1 MLVKK
6 IFALLIATLAL
17 ASVHLAQAQQAKIY
31 RIGLILEGGPYYA
44 VVDGLKD
51 GLREF
56 GLEEGRHFLLEIR
69 DLKGNRRA
77 AEEAARNLERGKVDL
92 IYAVATS
99 VAIAAKR
106 ATTDV
111 PIVFVMGGDPVVA
124 GLVESYASPGGRL
137 TGIHY
142 LSNELTG
149 KRFEILKEIL
159 PKLRKVVTFYDP
171 SNSTAMSNAKSAREA
186 ARQLKVEFIE
196 RHVASAE
203 ELQLDLNRLQAQEAD
218 AYFYTGDAMVSSQA
232 QFIIAAA
239 KTKKLPTMFHDP
251 GLVAQGALVGYG
263 VSYHEVGRLSAK
275 YVQRVL
281 AGSSPKSLPVES
293 LNRLE
298 LAVNLKTARELGIAI
313 PQSVLF
319 RADKVIE

>member
-1 MLVKK
+1 MGNK
-6 IFALLIATLAL
+6 IVVPFLATLVL
-17 ASVHLAQAQQAKIY
+17 ASVHLAQAQQAKMY
-31 RIGLILEGGPYYA
+31 RVGVILEGGPYYA
-44 VVDGLKD
+44 VVDGLKY

-56 GLEEGRHFLLEIR
+56 GFEEGRQYVLEIR
-69 DLKGNRRA
+69 DLKGDRHA

-92 IYAVATS
+92 IHAVATS

-124 GLVESYASPGGRL
+124 GLVESYASPGGGL

-142 LSNELTG
+142 LSNDLTG

-159 PKLRKVVTFYDP
+159 PKVRKVVTFYDP
-171 SNSTAMSNAKSAREA
+171 SNETAMSNAKSAREA

-196 RHVASAE
+196 RHVVSAE
-203 ELQLDLNRLQAQEAD
+203 ALQLDLKRLQAQEAD

-239 KTKKLPTMFHDP
+239 RAKKLATMFQDP

-263 VSYHEVGRLSAK
+263 VSYYEVGRLSAK
-275 YVQRVL
+275 YVQRIL
-281 AGSSPKSLPVES
+281 AGSSPKNLPVES
-293 LNRLE
+293 LSRLE
-298 LAVNLKTARELGIAI
+298 LGRE
-313 PQSVLF
+313 P
-319 RADKVIE
+319 

>member
-1 MLVKK
+1 MRKTIV
-6 IFALLIATLAL
+6 ALLIATLGL
-17 ASVHLAQAQQAKIY
+17 ASVHLAQAQQAKVY
-31 RIGLILEGGPYYA
+31 RVGLILEGGPYYA
-44 VVDGLKD
+44 VVEGLKD

-56 GLEEGRHFLLEIR
+56 GFEESKQFLFEIR

-124 GLVESYASPGGRL
+124 GLVESYARPGSRL

-142 LSNELTG
+142 LSNDLTG

-171 SNSTAMSNAKSAREA
+171 SNQTAMSNATSAREA
-186 ARQLKVEFIE
+186 AQRLKVELVE
-196 RHVASAE
+196 RHVRSAE
-203 ELQLDLNRLQAQEAD
+203 ELQLDLRNLQAQEAD

-232 QFIIAAA
+232 EFIIAATRA
-239 KTKKLPTMFHDP
+239 KKLPTMFQDP

-263 VSYHEVGRLSAK
+263 VSYYEVGRLSAK
-275 YVQRVL
+275 YVQRIL
-281 AGSSPKSLPVES
+281 AGSSPKNLPVES
-293 LNRLE
+293 LSKLE
-298 LAVNLKTARELGIAI
+298 LAVSLKTARELGVTI

>member
-1 MLVKK
+1 MRKTIV
-6 IFALLIATLAL
+6 ALLIATLGL
-17 ASVHLAQAQQAKIY
+17 ASVHLAQAQQTKVY

-51 GLREF
+51 GLRAF
-56 GLEEGRHFLLEIR
+56 GFEEGKQYVLEIR
-69 DLKGNRRA
+69 DLKGDRHA

-92 IYAVATS
+92 IHAVATS

-124 GLVESYASPGGRL
+124 GLVESYSSPGGRL

-142 LSNELTG
+142 LSNDLTG

-159 PKLRKVVTFYDP
+159 PKVRKVVTFYDP
-171 SNSTAMSNAKSAREA
+171 SNETAMSNAKSAREA

-203 ELQLDLNRLQAQEAD
+203 ALQLDLKRLQAQDAD

-239 KTKKLPTMFHDP
+239 RAKKLATMFQDP
-251 GLVAQGALVGYG
+251 GLVVQGALVGYG
-263 VSYHEVGRLSAK
+263 VSYYEVGRLSAK

-281 AGSSPKSLPVES
+281 AGSSPRSLPVES

-298 LAVNLKTARELGIAI
+298 LAVNLKTARELGLTI
-313 PQSVLF
+313 PQAVLL

>member
-1 MLVKK
+1 MLKK

-17 ASVHLAQAQQAKIY
+17 ASVHPAEAQQAKVY
-31 RIGLILEGGPYYA
+31 RVGIILEGGPYYA
-44 VVDGLKD
+44 VVDGLKE
-51 GLREF
+51 GLRAF
-56 GLEEGRHFLLEIR
+56 GFEEGRQYVLEIR
-69 DLKGNRRA
+69 DLKGDRHA
-77 AEEAARNLERGKVDL
+77 AEEAARNLERSKVDL
-92 IYAVATS
+92 IHAVATS

-111 PIVFVMGGDPVVA
+111 SIVFVMGGDPVVA
-124 GLVESYASPGGRL
+124 GLVESYASLGGRL

-142 LSNELTG
+142 LSNDLTG

-159 PKLRKVVTFYDP
+159 PKVRKVVTFYDP
-171 SNSTAMSNAKSAREA
+171 SNETAMSNAKSAREA

-203 ELQLDLNRLQAQEAD
+203 ELQLDFKRLQAQEAD

-263 VSYHEVGRLSAK
+263 VSYYEVGRLSAK

-281 AGSSPKSLPVES
+281 AGSSPKNLPVES

-319 RADKVIE
+319 RADRVIE